1 MIGLQFQL
9 PHKLDKRSLR
19 ENIALKEN
27 SDYKLKG
34 SDSNAEQFM
43 EADKNLHLLG
53 PIPNS
58 GGCYKV
64 RQPRINQRCCN
75 HPDLS
80 K

>member
-34 SDSNAEQFM
+34 SDSKAEQFKK
-43 EADKNLHLLG
+43 ADKNLHLLG
-53 PIPNS
+53 SNPQLWWLLQGPPTENQS
-58 GGCYKV
+58 EV
-64 RQPRINQRCCN
+64 LQPSR
-75 HPDLS
+75 S
-80 K
+80 